1 MFEIVRNDNESL
13 AEERELLIDQ
23 LKNSMM
29 GIKELRNY
37 IKNNE
42 KELVELESNMKS
54 NSKKFDD
61 FQKEKEFLGNEN
73 LLLQNEI
80 EKFQEIAE
88 DQEVH
93 KEQLLMRI
101 FHLCLYSEL

>member
-1 MFEIVRNDNESL
+1 
-13 AEERELLIDQ
+13 
-23 LKNSMM
+23 MM

-54 NSKKFDD
+54 NCKKFDD

-80 EKFQEIAE
+80 EKF
-88 DQEVH
+88 
-93 KEQLLMRI
+93 
-101 FHLCLYSEL
+101 